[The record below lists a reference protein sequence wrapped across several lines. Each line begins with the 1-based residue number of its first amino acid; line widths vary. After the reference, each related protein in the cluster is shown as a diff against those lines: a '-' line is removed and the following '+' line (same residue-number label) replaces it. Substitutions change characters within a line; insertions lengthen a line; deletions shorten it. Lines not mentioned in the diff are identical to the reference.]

1 MNNLSDTVLDIR
13 EVTGKKDLS
22 AFIRVPWVIYKDDPN
37 WVPPLMT
44 ERRGALSSK
53 HPYFKHANWCAWIA
67 YRNGKPVGR
76 ISAQIDELH
85 LNNGGSVSGPGLSLG
100 SFAT

>member
-1 MNNLSDTVLDIR
+1 MVLDIR
-13 EVTGKKDLS
+13 EVTGKRDLI

-37 WVPPLMT
+37 WVPPLMA

-53 HPYFKHANWCAWIA
+53 HPYFRHANWRAWVA
-67 YRNGKPVGR
+67 YRDGKPVGR

-85 LNNGGSVSGPGLSLG
+85 LKQYDTKTGFSV
-100 SFAT
+100 